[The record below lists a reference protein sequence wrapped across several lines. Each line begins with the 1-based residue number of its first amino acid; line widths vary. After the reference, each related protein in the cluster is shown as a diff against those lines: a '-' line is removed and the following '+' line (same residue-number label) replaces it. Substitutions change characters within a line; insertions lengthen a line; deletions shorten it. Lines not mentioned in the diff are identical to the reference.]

1 VFGRRKTAEPPAPT
15 IRVQE
20 RPGAKN
26 RPTPRRRE
34 AEAARRK
41 PLVPTDRKAAAK
53 AEKDQ
58 NRLQRARQREAL
70 VTGEESL
77 LPARD
82 RGPQKRFVRDVVD
95 ARWNIGEWYLLLAL
109 VAVALVLV
117 PSMIGMD
124 PMEVA
129 QVQLVSTLVLWGTVL
144 LCGADAYLLSR
155 LLRRKLPER
164 FGEDVVT
171 RGVISY
177 GILRSFQIR
186 KWRLPKPQVDRGEKP
201 R

>member
-1 VFGRRKTAEPPAPT
+1 MFGRRKTAEPPAPT
-15 IRVQE
+15 ITVQE

-70 VTGEESL
+70 VTGQESL

-164 FGEDVVT
+164 FGEDVVP
-171 RGVISY
+171 RGVVSY